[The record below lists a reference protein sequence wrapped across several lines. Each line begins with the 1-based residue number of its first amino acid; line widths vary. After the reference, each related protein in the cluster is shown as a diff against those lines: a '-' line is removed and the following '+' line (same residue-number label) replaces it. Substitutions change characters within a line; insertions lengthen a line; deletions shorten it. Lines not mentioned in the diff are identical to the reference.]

1 MILRRRSLAI
11 VAAVCLVAIA
21 GCVPAAPATP
31 IADGVT
37 VPSSLVEQNP
47 MTRVANG
54 MVRFRTTACDGV
66 FVGSGFATGPHT
78 VVTNRHVVGGADTVA
93 AETWDGIPLHITSV
107 KISPDHDLAIVT
119 VSDTLPVSLSLAPE
133 EPNAGMPVTL
143 AGYPRAKALAFS
155 TGSVIEDIN
164 GQDLY
169 GESRVVL
176 TTAKV
181 QHGNSGGPMVNA
193 LGIVVGIVFAVTVG
207 SNTGLAI
214 PVSTLHTVLDNSDL
228 EPNPACHDYLVTY
241 GRE

>member
-1 MILRRRSLAI
+1 MFKRLALGI
-11 VAAVCLVAIA
+11 AAAVCLAAFA

-31 IADGVT
+31 IANGAT
-37 VPSSLVEQNP
+37 VPSSLVTQNP
-47 MTRVANG
+47 LTRVANG
-54 MVRFRTTACDGV
+54 MVRFRTTSCDGV

-78 VVTNRHVVGGADTVA
+78 IVTNRHVVGGADTVA
-93 AETWDGIPLHITSV
+93 AETWDGVPLHITSV

-119 VSDTLPVSLSLAPE
+119 VSDTLTVWLPLALE
-133 EPNAGMPVTL
+133 EPNAGMPVTVS
-143 AGYPRAKALAFS
+143 GYPKAKALAL
-155 TGSVIEDIN
+155 TNGTVIEDID

-193 LGIVVGIVFAVTVG
+193 LGVVVGIVFAVTVG

-214 PVSTLHTVLDNSDL
+214 PVSTLHSVIDNSDL
-228 EPNPACHDYLVTY
+228 EANLACHDYLVTF